1 MKILQS
7 SISEVDFPIHQPVIS
22 QVERAD
28 IVLSTKRIS
37 SDGRLNSCLQ
47 AGRILKMF
55 KYTALVLLCNLAISV
70 LGEFDAEEPLDR
82 GRYCLGLK
90 AMRRKI

>member
-1 MKILQS
+1 M
-7 SISEVDFPIHQPVIS
+7 EG
-22 QVERAD
+22 AD

-47 AGRILKMF
+47 AGRTLKML
-55 KYTALVLLCNLAISV
+55 KYIALVLLCNLAISV

-82 GRYCLGLK
+82 GRYCLDFK
-90 AMRRKI
+90 DMRQKI